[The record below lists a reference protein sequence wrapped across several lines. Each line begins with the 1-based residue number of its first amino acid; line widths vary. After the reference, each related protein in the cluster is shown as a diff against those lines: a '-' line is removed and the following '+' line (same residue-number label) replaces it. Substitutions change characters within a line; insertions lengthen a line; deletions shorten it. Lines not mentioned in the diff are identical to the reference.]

1 MSFKVGDWVVILKSS
16 SNWNSNMDRF
26 VGRCVQITSYNHAYG
41 GNIEFDGGRDWFWFY
56 KNGHFRAATQKEI
69 NIELGLE
76 NYDDNNE
83 IFNMNKIKKVLE
95 GIYNNLELRRTIV
108 PLFISNPGM
117 GKTQLIYEFAKEKGV
132 NIVEFITSQRNPFE
146 ISGMPIPDKE
156 IKKMS
161 IWDFDTLLEMNN
173 GDILFFDELL
183 NGNPVTLNACLTL
196 LEQRKTISGK
206 KLPDLLI
213 VAAANPQ
220 GMTPLTPQIKE
231 RFVWYNTKFSAN
243 MWQNFMFN
251 KYKMPTEI
259 SSKLCELIKKED
271 FTANNF
277 DTPRSLDKATNM
289 IINEVHTPYYSVIGP
304 ILNTLIQ
311 NKTGGIVKLSEDK
324 YLAPNENIPWLELI
338 KLKMKNGV
346 TKK

>member
-1 MSFKVGDWVVILKSS
+1 MDFKVGDWVVVLPEDLCFYNCEKGQAQQILQRGK
-16 SNWNSNMDRF
+16 DR
-26 VGRCVQITSYNHAYG
+26 G
-41 GNIEFDGGRDWFWFY
+41 DGMEGYYISF
-56 KNGHFRAATQKEI
+56 KNGSKNYYTKIRHATPKEI
-69 NIELGLE
+69 AIRLGKKII
-76 NYDDNNE
+76 NDNE
-83 IFNMNKIKKVLE
+83 ISMNNIKKVLE

-108 PLFISNPGM
+108 PLFISNPGV
-117 GKTQLIYEFAKEKGV
+117 GKTQIIYQFAEEKGV
-132 NIVEFITSQRNPFE
+132 HIEEFITSQRNPFE
-146 ISGMPIPDKE
+146 ISGMPIPDKD

-161 IWDFDTLLEMNN
+161 IWDFDTLLEMKD

-206 KLPDLLI
+206 KLPDIMI

-231 RFVWYNTKFSAN
+231 RFVWYQTKFHPG
-243 MWQNFMFN
+243 MWQNFMFD
-251 KYKMPTEI
+251 KYKMPKEI

-271 FTANNF
+271 FTSNNF

-289 IINEVHTPYYSVIGP
+289 IINDVPTPYSNIIEP
-304 ILNTLIQ
+304 ILKTLIE
-311 NKTGGIVKLSEDK
+311 NKSSGRVKLYEDK
-324 YLAPNENIPWLELI
+324 FLEPNENIPWLDLI

-346 TKK
+346 IKK